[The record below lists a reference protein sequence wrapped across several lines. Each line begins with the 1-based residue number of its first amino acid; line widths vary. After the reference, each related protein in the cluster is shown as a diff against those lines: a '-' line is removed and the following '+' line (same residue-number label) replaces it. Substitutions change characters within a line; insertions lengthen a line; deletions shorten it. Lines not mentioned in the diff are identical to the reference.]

1 MSLRLYNSRT
11 RTVEEFAPLDG
22 KRVRIYMC
30 GLTPSADPHLGH
42 ARSMLFFDVL
52 RRFLEFAGYPVTYVQ
67 NVTDIDDKIIARA
80 AEEGISWHAV
90 VEKYYGSFVA
100 SLEQLGVRRP
110 DVEPRATEHIPKIVE
125 IIRGLEELGIAYETE
140 DGVYYGVR
148 KWPAYGK
155 LSGRNVDDLL
165 ESVRIDGSEHKH
177 DPLDFALW
185 KKQKPGEP
193 AWDSPWGPGRPGWHI
208 ECSAMSWEYL
218 GEPFDIHGGGLDL
231 IFPHH
236 ENEIAQ
242 TEPLLHGEPMAN
254 FWVHT
259 GLLFFDG
266 SKMSKSLGNF
276 VPLEEEL
283 RRHDPRALRV
293 LFLQIDYRKQANF
306 TDASIE
312 AATKGLQRL
321 DDALAELARAGG
333 VDRIDEQEALRV
345 LRSPS
350 PEASA
355 MVHAFRDALDGD
367 MNTAGALAALFPWL
381 GEARALRGEAAAAAA
396 RALYGA
402 MWVLGV
408 APPGDRLSGLERA
421 ATLTAEQAAGV
432 RALAE
437 SIGASVNGGGALEWM
452 ESILAARREARQ
464 ARDWA
469 RSDELRDALGAIGIL
484 VKDAKEG
491 TTWSIAAPKD

>member
-11 RTVEEFAPLDG
+11 RAVETFTPLDG
-22 KRVRIYMC
+22 NRVRIYMC

-52 RRFLEFAGYPVTYVQ
+52 RRYLDFLGYAVTYVQ
-67 NVTDIDDKIIARA
+67 NVTDIDDKIIKRA
-80 AEEGISWHAV
+80 ADEGVTWHDI
-90 VEKYYGSFVA
+90 VEKYYGSFAA
-100 SLEQLGVRRP
+100 SLDKLGVRRP
-110 DVEPRATEHIPKIVE
+110 EVEPRATEHVPKIIE
-125 IIRGLEELGIAYETE
+125 IIRGLERKGIAYESD
-140 DGVYYGVR
+140 DGVYYSVR
-148 KWPAYGK
+148 AWPAYGQ
-155 LSGRNVDDLL
+155 LSGRHIDDLL
-165 ESVRIDGSEHKH
+165 ESVRIDASEHKR

-193 AWDSPWGPGRPGWHI
+193 AWESPWGPGRPGWHI

-236 ENEIAQ
+236 ENEVAQ
-242 TEPLLHGEPMAN
+242 TEPLLDGGFMAN

-283 RRHDPRALRV
+283 RRHDPRALRT

-306 TDASIE
+306 TVDSIA

-321 DDALAELARAGG
+321 DETLADLAVRGGVAHLDELEALDALRAPAPAAESMVRAL
-333 VDRIDEQEALRV
+333 REAL
-345 LRSPS
+345 
-350 PEASA
+350 
-355 MVHAFRDALDGD
+355 DAD
-367 MNTAGALAALFPWL
+367 MSTAGALAALFGWL
-381 GEARALRGEAAAAAA
+381 PGTRALEGEPAAQAA

-402 MWVLGV
+402 MWILGV
-408 APPGDRLSGLERA
+408 APRVERTARPADLLNSGQVEQLRGLYAVEVGPAPNGKQPGEMVEEIVELRDK
-421 ATLTAEQAAGV
+421 
-432 RALAE
+432 
-437 SIGASVNGGGALEWM
+437 
-452 ESILAARREARQ
+452 ARR
-464 ARDWA
+464 ARDFA
-469 RSDELRDALGAIGIL
+469 RSDSLRDALAGAGIV
-484 VKDAKEG
+484 VKDGKEG
-491 TTWSIAAPKD
+491 STWSVVR